1 MTTKLSNPHYSPE
14 VFGKTLIINFTV
26 TQQGLEAQL
35 LNVVVG
41 HERADL
47 EKQRL
52 ELIDEMSSNK
62 ALMKKLE
69 DTLLK
74 ELSNAT
80 GNILDNTELIA
91 TLDAVK
97 TKSSEI

>member
-14 VFGKTLIINFTV
+14 VFGNTLIINFTV

-47 EKQRL
+47 EKQGW
-52 ELIDEMSSNK
+52 S
-62 ALMKKLE
+62 
-69 DTLLK
+69 
-74 ELSNAT
+74 
-80 GNILDNTELIA
+80 
-91 TLDAVK
+91 
-97 TKSSEI
+97 